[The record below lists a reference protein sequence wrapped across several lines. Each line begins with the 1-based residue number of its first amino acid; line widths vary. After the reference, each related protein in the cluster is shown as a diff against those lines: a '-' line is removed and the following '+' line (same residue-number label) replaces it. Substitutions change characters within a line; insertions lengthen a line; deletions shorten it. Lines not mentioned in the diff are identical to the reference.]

1 MADVTVIG
9 RGARVRGRLNGSGD
23 LEIQGHVDGDVV
35 VDGEVTV
42 DAHGLVGASV
52 SGRRLVVRG
61 AVKGDLSADES
72 IALESGARVVGDVKA
87 PRVAIAPGALVRG
100 YVQTAGI
107 DGARGKARAAAKPI
121 AAPAKSQPKIVPA
134 AAKSAPKMTLAGGR
148 PPRPLPKGPPPPVV
162 PVLKKGAKAA
172 LKKK

>member
-23 LEIQGHVDGDVV
+23 LEIQGHVDGDVT

-42 DAHGLVGASV
+42 DTHGLVGASL

-72 IALESGARVVGDVKA
+72 ISLESGARVVGDVKA

-107 DGARGKARAAAKPI
+107 EGARKGARPAAKAV
-121 AAPAKSQPKIVPA
+121 AAPAKSAPRVVA
-134 AAKSAPKMTLAGGR
+134 APAKSAPKMTLAGA
-148 PPRPLPKGPPPPVV
+148 RPLPKGPPPPVV